1 MLQTHSAGATAHNK
15 ASKPKLAFPDKLINE
30 IRAMIE
36 SLKQNFKT

>member
-1 MLQTHSAGATAHNK
+1 MLQIHSAGASARKK
-15 ASKPKLAFPDKLINE
+15 ASKPELAFPDKLINE